1 MGSRWGADGELMT
14 HTEQVR
20 PATAAGLVRAA
31 RPRQWS
37 KNLLVL
43 AAPLLSGQATEG
55 DVLVQAA
62 IAFVAFC
69 LAASGVYL
77 VNDARDVEGDRA
89 HPTKRHRPIASG
101 AVPLRTAYVVGAV
114 LQVASL
120 AVALLSGPPL
130 VLVVAIYLALTMAY
144 TMWLKHE
151 PVLDIS
157 IIATGFLLRAIAG
170 GAAADIALSQWF
182 LLSATFGS
190 LFMAAG
196 KRYAEA
202 RLEPQEAVAVRR
214 SLAGYT
220 PTYLRFVWTMSAGL
234 LIMTYGLWAFELGD
248 AAATGSVLFVVS
260 MAPFVLA
267 VLRYAVA
274 IDAGIAGEPEEI
286 ALRDHVLQVLAG
298 VWLLTVAAAVYLT

>member
-1 MGSRWGADGELMT
+1 MT
-14 HTEQVR
+14 HTEAAR
-20 PATAAGLVRAA
+20 PTLAAGVLRAA

-43 AAPLLSGQATEG
+43 AAPLLSGRATEPE
-55 DVLVQAA
+55 VLAQAGL
-62 IAFVAFC
+62 AFTAFC

-77 VNDARDVEGDRA
+77 VNDARDVAEDRA
-89 HPTKRHRPIASG
+89 HPTKRHRPVAAG
-101 AVPLRTAYVVGAV
+101 VVPLTTAYAVGAL
-114 LQVASL
+114 LQVAAL
-120 AVALLSGPPL
+120 AVALVSGPPL
-130 VLVVAIYLALTMAY
+130 VLVVALYLALTLAY
-144 TMWLKHE
+144 SWWLKHE
-151 PVLDIS
+151 PVLDIA
-157 IIATGFLLRAIAG
+157 IIATGFLLRAVAG
-170 GAAADIALSQWF
+170 GAAAGIELSQWF

-202 RLEPQEAVAVRR
+202 RLEPVGAGPVRR

-274 IDAGIAGEPEEI
+274 IDAGTAGEPEDI
-286 ALRDHVLQVLAG
+286 ALRDRVLQALALI
-298 VWLLTVAAAVYLT
+298 WLVTVAAAVYVA